1 MKRVTK
7 SEYNPLLNTSLRLEK
22 KQVPAGLQRYVPV
35 LATREVQ
42 CEESISFVI
51 CRSPNPVGS
60 ISIESMRLR
69 RISAKTRIWAK
80 TLILA
85 MGYGQRQEYGLRL
98 GYGQR
103 QEYGHP
109 KTRSKEWN

>member
-85 MGYGQRQEYGLRL
+85 MGYGQRQEYG
-98 GYGQR
+98 
-103 QEYGHP
+103 HP